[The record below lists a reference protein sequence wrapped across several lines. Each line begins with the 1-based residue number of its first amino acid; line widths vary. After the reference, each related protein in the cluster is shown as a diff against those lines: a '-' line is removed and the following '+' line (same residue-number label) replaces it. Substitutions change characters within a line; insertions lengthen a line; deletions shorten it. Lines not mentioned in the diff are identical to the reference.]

1 MRKIIK
7 SLIMGQKTFMITIAL
22 LTLVSALTSMT
33 ILTAYRA
40 NISQYRSAYRT
51 DKLPDVLV
59 KVDNRDNV
67 TNAIKSLK
75 NVKNV
80 TSKAGIV
87 SQVMGKNDEN
97 VALFISND
105 VSNLNLKLPDNH
117 KIVLSSYLKSNNN
130 FKVGDTFEIGQQRLT
145 VQGFYDDHLLG
156 SPLFKYK
163 QGTVSEE
170 TMQVLQSQKGQQKS
184 QLALVNVFGKIKNNN
199 KLLSDYP
206 DRLQAD
212 LIYDKDYIQKA
223 YTMLPTIVALVII
236 LAAVFLFGICL
247 FVMRFALLS
256 GIDKDRQK
264 IATFK
269 TLGMTNRQVNL
280 AYVMSYLGSNLVGL
294 FGAVLV
300 SFWTSNL
307 AFKFFW
313 QLNGLTGVQHVP
325 INIIIVSIITLIM
338 VSFST
343 IIILLSLRPVGS
355 ISPAAA
361 FQGSQSKVI
370 SSSGHLK
377 LTKSKMPL
385 QITLA
390 FKDYRQKIGHY
401 MTFTLVISLFVF
413 LSLMIMT
420 LNQGFKGKINGLFG
434 LPSVDLIMQTTND
447 TLRHESLQKI
457 NTITPIK
464 SSGYNQETKIL
475 LSKDVIPVHRYS
487 QIPDEIKVLSGHQPK
502 QSKDLLLSSNL
513 MKTLHL
519 SVGQTV
525 RVKTATNEQI
535 QMTIVGTYQTIN
547 NLGKEAYSLIDIKL
561 PMTTTYINLKK
572 TSNKNSLLTRFSHK
586 NVQLID
592 TSTSSKNLTMSI
604 QRAVKVLANIIL
616 LLTLIIS
623 GLFVYLVSYLTIET
637 EKRQIALKKMLGF
650 TNQALRIQYLL
661 RAGFALMLGIVISL
675 ILNKFIGSALINSLV
690 SLGGLT
696 KLSVTLPLSYD
707 VFIIALLV
715 CESSLIVLVA
725 SQRITKIKIG
735 DFL

>member
-1 MRKIIK
+1 
-7 SLIMGQKTFMITIAL
+7 MGQKTFMITIAL

-67 TNAIKSLK
+67 TNTIKSLK

-117 KIVLSSYLKSNNN
+117 KIVLSSYLKSNDK

-163 QGTVSEE
+163 QGIVSEE

-184 QLALVNVFGKIKNNN
+184 QLALVNVFGKIKNSN

-370 SSSGHLK
+370 LSSGHLK

-547 NLGKEAYSLIDIKL
+547 NLGKEAYSLIDTKL

-592 TSTSSKNLTMSI
+592 TSASSKNLTMSI
-604 QRAVKVLANIIL
+604 QRAVKALANIIL

-650 TNQALRIQYLL
+650 TNQALRVQYLL

>member
-1 MRKIIK
+1 
-7 SLIMGQKTFMITIAL
+7 MGQKTFMVTIAL
-22 LTLVSALTSMT
+22 LTFVSALTSMT

-51 DKLPDVLV
+51 DQLPDVLV
-59 KVDNRDNV
+59 KMDNDNDI
-67 TNAIKSLK
+67 TTGIKSLK

-80 TSKAGIV
+80 TSKVGIV
-87 SQVMGKNDEN
+87 SQVMAKNDEN

-105 VSNLNLKLPDNH
+105 VSNLNLKVPDNH
-117 KIVLSSYLKSNNN
+117 KIILSSYLKSSDN
-130 FKVGDTFEIGQQRLT
+130 FKVGDTFKIGQQQLT

-163 QGTVSEE
+163 QGIVSKE
-170 TMQVLQSQKGQQKS
+170 TMQILQSQKGQQKS
-184 QLALVNVFGKIKNNN
+184 QLAFVNAVEKAENSSN
-199 KLLSDYP
+199 LLSDYP

-212 LIYDKDYIQKA
+212 LIYDKGYIQKA

-294 FGAVLV
+294 FGAVV
-300 SFWTSNL
+300 ASFWTSNL

-313 QLNGLTGVQHVP
+313 QLNGLTSAQHVP

-338 VSFST
+338 VGFST

-434 LPSVDLIMQTTND
+434 LPSVDLIMQTPND

-487 QIPDEIKVLSGHQPK
+487 HIPHEIKVLSGHQPK

-513 MKTLHL
+513 MKSLHL

-535 QMTIVGTYQTIN
+535 KMTIVGTYQTIN
-547 NLGKEAYSLIDIKL
+547 NLGKEAYSLIDTKL

-572 TSNKNSLLTRFSHK
+572 TTNKNSLLTRLSHE

-592 TSTSSKNLTMSI
+592 TSASSKNLTMSI
-604 QRAVKVLANIIL
+604 QRAVKALANIIL

-661 RAGFALMLGIVISL
+661 RAGFALILGIVISL
-675 ILNKFIGSALINSLV
+675 ILNKFIGSVLINSLV

-696 KLSVTLPLSYD
+696 KLSVALPLSYD